1 MKLQYFTQCKSQ
13 YAQWA
18 GCYLQRSPLTS
29 WHILILEHS
38 GETDDTSAEYLSE
51 TSAEHLNETKTVVNE
66 TKTVVNDKEDFNG
79 MFKRNLLDEYDD
91 SFLPNDDGNPEFEGI
106 PEKLGRLY

>member
-1 MKLQYFTQCKSQ
+1 
-13 YAQWA
+13 
-18 GCYLQRSPLTS
+18 
-29 WHILILEHS
+29 
-38 GETDDTSAEYLSE
+38 
-51 TSAEHLNETKTVVNE
+51 
-66 TKTVVNDKEDFNG
+66 